1 MARDYGRIRVTIW
14 QDHDFTSLSIH
25 AQQLYFY
32 LITQSKLDMAGITN
46 WRPRMAMKSAQGWT
60 EEAMKGALD
69 ELEGGLYV
77 LLDEETDELL
87 VRSFIRNDEI
97 MRSPNLAKAMQKA
110 WRGMDSDI
118 LRGVV
123 SFEVNRLIKEDP
135 SLKGSEH
142 CPEVLAE
149 PFIDPSGNPFG
160 KGSGKGSGKGCG
172 TTTATSSSLTTTSS
186 SAADADSSPEFD
198 AFWSAFPPERKAN
211 KTGCKKKFAQAVK
224 SGIDPEHIIQAAEKY
239 RDDPNREEAFTVAPH
254 RWLNEERWDAGPLPP
269 RNGTT
274 TPDQRR
280 ADNVRRI
287 SQHQPWTP
295 EQTPASQWG
304 EEGVRALGR

>member
-14 QDHDFTSLSIH
+14 QDHDFTSLSVH

-60 EEAMKGALD
+60 EDAIQDALR
-69 ELEGGLYV
+69 ELEEGLYV

-123 SFEVNRLIKEDP
+123 SFEVNRLITEDP

-149 PFIDPSGNPFG
+149 PFIDPSGNPFQ
-160 KGSGKGSGKGCG
+160 KGSAKGSTKGCG
-172 TTTATSSSLTTTSS
+172 TTTATSSSLTTTTPSPADDH
-186 SAADADSSPEFD
+186 SAEFD
-198 AFWSAFPPERKAN
+198 AFWSVFPSERKAN
-211 KTGCKKKFAQAVK
+211 KPGCKKKFAQAIK
-224 SGIDPEHIIQAAEKY
+224 SGVDAQHIIAAAAAY
-239 RDDPNREEAFTVAPH
+239 RDDPNRESKFTVAPH
-254 RWLNEERWDAGPLPP
+254 RWLNEERWDAGPLPEKA
-269 RNGTT
+269 TT
-274 TPDQRR
+274 GSQARLQDGLRLVQNAAHR
-280 ADNVRRI
+280 AHHDDN
-287 SQHQPWTP
+287 PF
-295 EQTPASQWG
+295 
-304 EEGVRALGR
+304 ALEIEA